1 VEARE
6 AMRGAAK
13 LLIYLVSIVLVFFGL
28 VFMISVNLGIAYFF
42 IGIAFLVVA
51 GVLVFA
57 AREKKPLEIKQTVT
71 VTGAIKAKEV
81 RCPNCNAIVDP
92 TQPEVVEGKPY
103 VTCSYCGKKFE
114 LTEEPTW

>member
-1 VEARE
+1 
-6 AMRGAAK
+6 MQGTAK
-13 LLIYLVSIVLVFFGL
+13 ILIYLVSVVLVFFGL

-42 IGIAFLVVA
+42 IGLAFLVVA

-71 VTGAIKAKEV
+71 VTGPIKAKEV
-81 RCPNCNAIVDP
+81 HCPNCNAIVDP
-92 TQPEVVEGKPY
+92 TKPEVVEGKPY